1 MKTLKYF
8 LLILLFASCKSVKN
22 TIPTSEYKNLSS
34 KQLVRKVTKSQS
46 KFKTY
51 QAKARLKINSDGNRK
66 SYGVSLRIIKNE
78 AIWLSSA
85 AGIVRALLTQDSIYY
100 YNKLDKK
107 YLISDYKTLEDIIGL
122 GLNYNMVENILLSQ
136 PINGIRNSTFNA
148 KMSKTGLS
156 YIFNWDLTTDQYKK
170 LKIDN
175 FEGIHKIN
183 RYNFKLDLCSF
194 KVFSSGNTATLYE
207 IQYLDFTKIKNQS
220 FTSKISINE
229 TFFSQ
234 NSTNLEKEGSLINQI
249 NIEFKSINL
258 NNKFKLP
265 FKIPNNYT
273 KILINVK

>member
-8 LLILLFASCKSVKN
+8 FLLLLFTSCNSVKN
-22 TIPTSEYKNLSS
+22 TIPSSEYKNLSS

-51 QAKARLKINSDGNRK
+51 QAKAKLKINSDGNRK

-170 LKIDN
+170 LNIDN